1 MWTVIRRSFVATLLA
16 LAMSALSGAGED
28 ASAAQVAPREDLLCE
43 HAPAGTVPAVPNP
56 FSLWAVIVCSASGH
70 ALVPIEG
77 MVWLAHGTVEPVSVL
92 ALPPAAT
99 PLPKTRDFDPRYGV
113 RFTALYAAEA
123 KGAKRIRALANLKAA
138 LGAEPPQ
145 KLDRIF
151 QLDAVSSIYA
161 MRYNIYFYLEAGHP
175 RLALVCVDQCRE
187 ALAMDIL
194 TVEEAKARG
203 ARPR

>member
-1 MWTVIRRSFVATLLA
+1 MAASVALVL
-16 LAMSALSGAGED
+16 SAPLGAEGLG
-28 ASAAQVAPREDLLCE
+28 SAAQAAPQEDLLCD

-56 FSLWAVIVCSASGH
+56 FSHWAVIVCSASGH
-70 ALVPIEG
+70 ALVPVEG
-77 MVWLAHGTVEPVSVL
+77 MVWLAHGTAEPVAVL

-99 PLPKTRDFDPRYGV
+99 PMPKTKDFDPRYGV

-123 KGAKRIRALANLKAA
+123 KEGKRARALAHLKAA
-138 LGAEPPQ
+138 LGAKPPQ
-145 KLDRIF
+145 KLERVF

-161 MRYNIYFYLEAGHP
+161 MRYNIYFYLEGRRP
-175 RLALVCVDQCRE
+175 RYALVCIDQCSE

-194 TVEEAKARG
+194 TAEEAKARG